1 MRAPAA
7 WPLHTASTTR
17 PSHAPATDG
26 TKQGAPP
33 PDSKPNLTPSPL
45 GPAQSKKSAEPLLR
59 RRAAGAS
66 ASPTPHSRSSPSPS
80 SSSAPPSSPNPP
92 SLELILAATSVDEPT
107 DRERWARPGFL
118 IAALASAGVL
128 VPCLVGAA
136 FTTLSPNTP
145 PLGIPSLGGTDKVSS
160 LPPPRAVPTISAARE
175 NGVASGDPRASA
187 PNPHPE
193 RLRSR
198 PPRRLRWPSLA
209 TPAATPDLS
218 PPPGRSRTA
227 VTISWPRK
235 KDARGEELRSAQAAS
250 GRAAAEPVAASPAA
264 APATLPAAEAVANA
278 ERRIAALES
287 DKKALA
293 AEVSRLERD
302 REAPTQT
309 KSIRS
314 PTLAGPVQE
323 PNSGPGSQAA
333 VDAEKR
339 IAALESDKEA
349 LTAEVRRLERDR
361 EASEKASVA
370 PAAATAIPAAESA
383 PGIWRVGVAA
393 RGHAGARADPLSPRQ
408 RRRPAAGRKSCGCAQ
423 ETRRRGRRPSRKR
436 WRRPDGRQLFLYA

>member
-1 MRAPAA
+1 ME
-7 WPLHTASTTR
+7 
-17 PSHAPATDG
+17 G
-26 TKQGAPP
+26 Q
-33 PDSKPNLTPSPL
+33 
-45 GPAQSKKSAEPLLR
+45 
-59 RRAAGAS
+59 
-66 ASPTPHSRSSPSPS
+66 
-80 SSSAPPSSPNPP
+80 
-92 SLELILAATSVDEPT
+92 
-107 DRERWARPGFL
+107 
-118 IAALASAGVL
+118 
-128 VPCLVGAA
+128 
-136 FTTLSPNTP
+136 
-145 PLGIPSLGGTDKVSS
+145 DKVSS
-160 LPPPRAVPTISAARE
+160 LLPPRAVPTISAARE

-193 RLRSR
+193 T
-198 PPRRLRWPSLA
+198 PSLAPTTPPALALGA

-218 PPPGRSRTA
+218 ASGAFPNGRNHLVASE
-227 VTISWPRK
+227 
-235 KDARGEELRSAQAAS
+235 KDARGEES
-250 GRAAAEPVAASPAA
+250 GQPKPHQDAPQPKPVAASPAA

-309 KSIRS
+309 NSIRS

-361 EASEKASVA
+361 ESSEKASVA

-383 PGIWRVGVAA
+383 PGSGALASLPEGMPARVLIRYPRGNADAQRQAESLADALKKQGVEVADLRESDGAVRTGVSFFYARDAA
-393 RGHAGARADPLSPRQ
+393 AAQ
-408 RRRPAAGRKSCGCAQ
+408 RIGGLIGIAPTRRPQMRDGLMARPGAIELSFSGDSHLSRHRPRP
-423 ETRRRGRRPSRKR
+423 ERRVSNE
-436 WRRPDGRQLFLYA
+436 